1 MFLKIICVILYV
13 QRFKLEHFD
22 VVLERYNR
30 YQILYYFLGNV
41 TSYIFDVIT
50 PHFVDKVSYET
61 PFFRLEKYREIPS
74 QFHAL
79 VVFQT
84 LYIICWHGQV
94 IAVYNVIM
102 PTYLHRRTKTN
113 SITITLVGQCV

>member
-1 MFLKIICVILYV
+1 MEIRIV

-113 SITITLVGQCV
+113 SITITLLGQCA

>member
-1 MFLKIICVILYV
+1 MEIRI

-50 PHFVDKVSYET
+50 PHFVDKVSYKT
-61 PFFRLEKYREIPS
+61 PFFRLEKIERYHLN
-74 QFHAL
+74 FMH
-79 VVFQT
+79 
-84 LYIICWHGQV
+84 
-94 IAVYNVIM
+94 
-102 PTYLHRRTKTN
+102 
-113 SITITLVGQCV
+113 